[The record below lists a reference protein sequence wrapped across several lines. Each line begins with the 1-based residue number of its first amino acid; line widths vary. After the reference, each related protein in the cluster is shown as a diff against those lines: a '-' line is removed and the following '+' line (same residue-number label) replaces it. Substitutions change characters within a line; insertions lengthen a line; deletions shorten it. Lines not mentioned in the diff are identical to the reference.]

1 MSRPSGEQGSSL
13 PDWGRRLAQIL
24 CVLFALL
31 GATPLACELLFR
43 SEPVQK
49 WAAEKTTRALREQL
63 GLSASYEVRISLLP
77 LRLKLE
83 NLVVPANDGGSPVL
97 RARRLSVT
105 PKIFSL
111 LSGRFDAGDIAID
124 EPTVRAVVRNKQLAN
139 LSYHLPSTKKSDSAP
154 LKRAPFASLALS
166 DGRISVDFGSWQV
179 RTESADIDVFATG
192 GPALEIA
199 VRTTTSH
206 VSHQRPRLTP
216 EPTLGREALA
226 YDDDVVCQLDLRAEI
241 RPDRVLIRRF
251 ELQALTDSDDAPNTE
266 PRCDAKRASEEPG
279 RISIKLSQT
288 EYSHFG
294 NDQFRVFGTVQART
308 PVNIAKR
315 YVRLPRAGGWV
326 SILGLVR
333 YESGSR
339 LPDFKGVFEGGQL
352 DYGPARAAERIH
364 AEIDLREDVIHIPR
378 TEVTWGN
385 GESILTNARI
395 APFEEH
401 VPLSVELL
409 DGKGMNFPGL
419 MRDIGVTPNTIV
431 HWDLTHTRV
440 ANIRATLSPFK
451 LHGNLSANTH
461 NFEVFD
467 RAVHDPKRAHMIGI
481 KAADIRSNLSVD
493 LESFDLQNVNARFGK
508 SVLNAKLVSIG
519 YSSTLGIQMADD
531 TLISLEDISPI
542 TSIPI
547 AGKARVQ
554 VSLAGDPQRVPIL
567 GTLAVNSFSFGGF
580 DFGDI
585 LESDVRFL
593 PLKVDFSKLKGKK
606 GNSSFYIPSARLDF
620 DSQATLVADATL
632 STQALNIRDFFTMF
646 HFDQDP
652 RFDAVSGTASFD
664 GKLHYV
670 LGGPEDR
677 CGGGRLIVEGATEIA
692 KANLFEEHFSGGAAN
707 FRYEWFDPDAGHLGA
722 NLDVPSFLL
731 KKGTGTLLGDL
742 RMRQGATLEGSV
754 VGTKIPLAQIDA
766 MKSLARLALG
776 HVEGVGKIS
785 GSLDELNF
793 DSTVSVSQVALGTK
807 TLPASA
813 FSVRL
818 RSTPSRAQQIGKS
831 RCGNPITSPF
841 SESERAEDKPTGTIN
856 IAGQLFGGQITFD
869 GLKLRRQQAM
879 TVSGAL
885 LLKRMD
891 LAPWAE
897 LSPTVGKSAAVEGNL
912 SARIDLKDFSP
923 KNLALS
929 KASIALEELKL
940 RQGPF
945 AVELVSSSGPL
956 EFDRGK
962 LKITPLAAHV
972 SSVSGA
978 NGVLDVSGSVSA
990 LDANPVVD
998 LAVRLRPTELHALAA
1013 LLPQAESV
1021 QGTLGGS
1028 VRLFGP
1034 WQSLAYQGNLEVKNG
1049 SLSLGGLPT
1058 PISDVNLELTV
1069 KPDEVRVVRGE
1080 AKLGGGSLV
1089 LSGGSEIISG
1099 SLKHGRLD
1107 VKANNVSLPLQP
1119 GVRGTFDAALGVD
1132 FDGDTFDEGKALPKI
1147 VGTVDLA
1154 SFEYTRAVSMTAD
1167 IESLTQ
1173 RSNRT
1178 EFDAYDPADDLLELD
1193 ILVRA
1198 KAPIALRNNLIDAQ
1212 VLVDPGGLNLTGT
1225 NQRFGMRGGL
1235 TLKPGGR
1242 ILLRRNEFEIRQG
1255 SVRFDNPTRILPQVD
1270 VTAVTDYRRYAE
1282 ETTPAQKEAG
1292 PDAGASTQEGR
1303 WAIALHA
1310 HGDAERLK
1318 IDLSSEPVLSQDD
1331 IFLLLTVGLT
1341 RAELDQARS
1350 ASIGEGMAL
1359 EALGSITGADQAV
1372 VDAVPVVD
1380 EFRFGSA
1387 YSSRTGRTEPTVT
1400 IGKRLAQ
1407 RIRANVTS
1415 GLSESREVRS
1425 NVEWK
1430 VSPQVSLEGSYDN
1443 VNDISSSSLGNLGAD
1458 IRWRLEFQ

>member
-1 MSRPSGEQGSSL
+1 MSRPSAEQGSAL
-13 PDWGRRLAQIL
+13 PDWGRRLARIL

-31 GATPLACELLFR
+31 GATPLACEFLLR
-43 SEPVQK
+43 SEAIQK
-49 WAAEKTTRALREQL
+49 WAAEETTRALREQL
-63 GLSASYEVRISLLP
+63 GLSARYEVRVSLLP

-83 NLVVPANDGGSPVL
+83 NLVVPANDGGAPVL
-97 RARRLSVT
+97 KARLLSVT

-124 EPTVRAVVRNKQLAN
+124 EPTVRAVVRNNQLAN
-139 LSYHLPSTKKSDSAP
+139 LSYHLPSSKKSNSAP

-166 DGRISVDFGSWQV
+166 DGRIFIDFGSWQV
-179 RTESADIDVFATG
+179 RTESADIDVFAAS

-199 VRTTTSH
+199 VRTTISH
-206 VSHQRPRLTP
+206 VTHQRPRQTP
-216 EPTLGREALA
+216 EPTLAHETLA

-241 RPDRVLIRRF
+241 RPDHALIRRL
-251 ELQALTDSDDAPNTE
+251 ELQALTDSDEAPNTE
-266 PRCDAKRASEEPG
+266 PRCDAKHSIDAPG
-279 RISIKLSQT
+279 RISLKLSQT

-315 YVRLPRAGGWV
+315 YVQLSRAGGWV

-333 YESGSR
+333 FESGNR

-352 DYGPARAAERIH
+352 DYGPARVAERIH
-364 AEIDLREDVIHIPR
+364 AEVDLHQGVIHIPR

-385 GESILTNARI
+385 GESILSNARI

-409 DGKGMNFPGL
+409 DGRGMNFPGL
-419 MRDIGVTPNTIV
+419 MRDIGVTPDTIV
-431 HWDLTHTRV
+431 KWDLTRTRV

-451 LHGNLSANTH
+451 LHGDLSATTH

-467 RAVHDPKRAHMIGI
+467 RAFHDPKRAHMVGV
-481 KAADIRSNLSVD
+481 KAADIRTNLSVD
-493 LESFDLQNVNARFGK
+493 LKSFDLQNVNARFGK

-519 YSSTLGIQMADD
+519 YTSNLAIQMADD

-554 VSLAGDPQRVPIL
+554 VSLAGNPKRVPIL
-567 GTLAVNSFSFGGF
+567 GTLSVNSFAFGGF
-580 DFGDI
+580 ELGDI
-585 LESDVRFL
+585 VESEVRFL

-606 GNSSFYIPSARLDF
+606 GNSNFYIPSARLNF
-620 DSQATLVADATL
+620 DSQATLLADATIR
-632 STQALNIRDFFTMF
+632 TQALNVRDFFAMF

-652 RFDAVSGTASFD
+652 RFNAISGTGSFN
-664 GKLHYV
+664 GTLHYA
-670 LGGPEDR
+670 LGGSEDR
-677 CGGGRLIVEGATEIA
+677 CGGGRLVVDGTTEIA
-692 KANLFEEHFSGGAAN
+692 KADLFAEHYSGGAAN
-707 FRYEWFDPDAGHLGA
+707 FRYEWFDRDASYLGA
-722 NLDVPSFLL
+722 NLDIPSFLL

-742 RMRQGATLEGSV
+742 RMRQGASLEGSL
-754 VGTKIPLAQIDA
+754 VGTQIPLAQIDA
-766 MKSLARLALG
+766 MKSLAQLALG
-776 HVEGVGKIS
+776 HVNGVGKIS
-785 GSLDELNF
+785 GSLDELKV
-793 DSTVSVSQVALGTK
+793 DSTVTVSQVTVGTK

-818 RSTPSRAQQIGKS
+818 RSTPSRAKQIGKS
-831 RCGNPITSPF
+831 RCGNPITSSF
-841 SESERAEDKPTGTIN
+841 SENEWAEDQPTGSFN
-856 IAGQLFGGQITFD
+856 VAGQLFGGQITFD
-869 GLKLRRQQAM
+869 GLKLSRQQAKTM
-879 TVSGAL
+879 SGAI
-885 LLKRMD
+885 LLKSLD

-897 LSPTVGKSAAVEGNL
+897 LSPTLGKSGAVEGNL
-912 SARIDLKDFSP
+912 SARIDLDDFSTE
-923 KNLALS
+923 KLMTS

-956 EFDRGK
+956 ELERGK
-962 LKITPLAAHV
+962 LKIVPLAAHV
-972 SSVSGA
+972 SSASGA
-978 NGVLDVSGSVSA
+978 NGVLDLSGSVSA
-990 LDANPVVD
+990 LGKSPVVD
-998 LAVRLRPTELHALAA
+998 LAVRLRPTELRALAA
-1013 LLPQAESV
+1013 LLPQAENV
-1021 QGTLGGS
+1021 KGTLVGS

-1049 SLSLGGLPT
+1049 SLTLGRLPT

-1107 VKANNVSLPLQP
+1107 VKASNVSLPLQP
-1119 GVRGTFDAALGVD
+1119 GIHGTFDADLGFA

-1147 VGTVDLA
+1147 VGTLDLE
-1154 SFEYTRAVSMTAD
+1154 SFEYTRPVSMTAD
-1167 IESLTQ
+1167 IESLAQ
-1173 RSNRT
+1173 RTSRT
-1178 EFDAYDPADDLLELD
+1178 EFDAYDPADDVLELD

-1198 KAPIALRNNLIDAQ
+1198 KAPITLRNNLIDAQ

-1255 SVRFDNPTRILPQVD
+1255 SVRFDNPTRISPQVD

-1282 ETTPAQKEAG
+1282 ETTPTQKEAG
-1292 PDAGASTQEGR
+1292 PDAGASTKEGR
-1303 WAIALHA
+1303 WAITLHA

-1318 IDLSSEPVLSQDD
+1318 IDLSSEPALSQDD

-1350 ASIGEGMAL
+1350 ASIGEGVAL
-1359 EALGSITGADQAV
+1359 EALGSITGAGQAV
-1372 VDAVPVVD
+1372 ANAVPVVD

-1387 YSSRTGRTEPTVT
+1387 YSSRTGRSEPTVT
-1400 IGKRLAQ
+1400 IGKRLAD

-1430 VSPQVSLEGSYDN
+1430 VTPQVSLEGSYDN